1 MTAAN
6 FTLKTSQADLGPAM
20 VAVTGEVD
28 ATNAA
33 RFTAAVE
40 DVATEQP
47 TVLDLSDLL
56 YLDSAGF
63 AALHRIVAGHAI
75 AIALPAHSPLRKA
88 AVLMGLPHHDNAED
102 AAAAL
107 DSDAAGGAARGGWRN
122 GG

>member
-6 FTLKTSQADLGPAM
+6 FTLKTSPTERGPVIA
-20 VAVTGEVD
+20 AVTGEVD

-40 DVATEQP
+40 EIAAEQA

-63 AALHRIVAGHAI
+63 AALHQIAADHPV

-88 AVLMGLPHHDNAED
+88 AVLLDLPHHDNAEN
-102 AAAAL
+102 ATAAL
-107 DSDAAGGAARGGWRN
+107 LGAQSGRGHAPGS
-122 GG
+122 